1 MPNTDILIMS
11 FADPIAYPC
20 HGVHVFVSVCVCVR
34 EIYSNSVLVVSLINI
49 LYTNV
54 ALVQCKTFDD
64 RICILAILKLL
75 LIIKMQTNFKENAL
89 KIILKGKSM
98 AVTNIR

>member
-1 MPNTDILIMS
+1 M
-11 FADPIAYPC
+11 
-20 HGVHVFVSVCVCVR
+20 CVCER
-34 EIYSNSVLVVSLINI
+34 DLFKLTVLVVSLINI